1 MMQSRRPAGIAQ
13 LEAAMTK
20 VVRCSCGAEL
30 RSTDENELIA
40 IVKEHATSAHNLT
53 LTDEQ
58 IRAMMEI
65 EQ

>member
-1 MMQSRRPAGIAQ
+1 MD
-13 LEAAMTK
+13 EA
-20 VVRCSCGAEL
+20 
-30 RSTDENELIA
+30 DLIA
-40 IVKEHATSAHNLT
+40 RVKEHAMTAHNLV

>member
-1 MMQSRRPAGIAQ
+1 
-13 LEAAMTK
+13 MTR

-30 RSTDENELIA
+30 RNTDEAELIA
-40 IVKEHATSAHNLT
+40 RVKEHAMSAHNLK
-53 LTDEQ
+53 LSDEQ

>member
-1 MMQSRRPAGIAQ
+1 
-13 LEAAMTK
+13 MTK

-40 IVKEHATSAHNLT
+40 RVKEHAASAHNLT

>member
-1 MMQSRRPAGIAQ
+1 
-13 LEAAMTK
+13 MTR
-20 VVRCSCGAEL
+20 VVRCSCGTEL
-30 RSTDENELIA
+30 RNRDEADLIA
-40 IVKEHATSAHNLT
+40 RVKEHAKSAHNLE

>member
-1 MMQSRRPAGIAQ
+1 
-13 LEAAMTK
+13 MTK

-40 IVKEHATSAHNLT
+40 RVKEHATSAHNLT

-58 IRAMMEI
+58 IRSMMEI

>member
-1 MMQSRRPAGIAQ
+1 
-13 LEAAMTK
+13 MTR
-20 VVRCSCGAEL
+20 VVRCSCGTEL
-30 RSTDENELIA
+30 RNRDEAELIA
-40 IVKEHATSAHNLT
+40 RVKEHAMSAHNLE